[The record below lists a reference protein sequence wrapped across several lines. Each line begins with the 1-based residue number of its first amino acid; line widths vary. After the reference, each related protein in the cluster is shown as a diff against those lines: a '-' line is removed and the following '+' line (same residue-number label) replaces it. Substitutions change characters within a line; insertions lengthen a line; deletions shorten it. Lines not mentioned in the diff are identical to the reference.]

1 MCLGCTPN
9 KTITSLSQTIILMV
23 KPGSTQH
30 FPIFMGKKS
39 GIYHPF
45 SRVFPWFNRH
55 FSITESCLL
64 LALEMLAEATH
75 GDIQR
80 AIRLLPDLSR
90 GWKNWGRSGEI
101 WSPRCWEK
109 RFIELDDGKIYRKTL
124 YLMVKT
130 MVSCRFSL
138 KPIQWKNMKCHEM
151 SNGCQDVLAS
161 HAWWSLCRTSARL
174 GWSSWPNRFGL
185 F

>member
-138 KPIQWKNMKCHEM
+138 KPIQWKMKNDGSYYVTYPRWMFRCGKPM
-151 SNGCQDVLAS
+151 KTPWFPV
-161 HAWWSLCRTSARL
+161 RTIIYKC
-174 GWSSWPNRFGL
+174 WVNW
-185 F
+185 